1 MNIFLL
7 ILKMK
12 SRPSLDQG
20 LSLRRHWTI
29 RQVIF
34 WHSEF
39 MRRLPKRSPCVLIYP
54 IRYHLSNSSIW
65 QEGGSWEVRVSLAA
79 VGKWLRSLGRVSP
92 AKAFGK
98 ESIPL
103 PSRTDDEVTQLLVT
117 WPTASEQTTVTTLQ
131 HPAILSGTPVREGES
146 GVAPMVLTAHTAR
159 WL

>member
-7 ILKMK
+7 ILKME
-12 SRPSLDQG
+12 SCPSWDQG
-20 LSLRRHWTI
+20 LSRRRHWTT
-29 RQVIF
+29 RQVTF

-39 MRRLPKRSPCVLIYP
+39 MRRLPKRSRYVLIYP
-54 IRYHLSNSSIW
+54 IFYYLANSSM

-98 ESIPL
+98 ESILPL
-103 PSRTDDEVTQLLVT
+103 RTDHEVAQLSVT
-117 WPTASEQTTVTTLQ
+117 WPTASGQTTVTTLR
-131 HPAILSGTPVREGES
+131 HPAILSETPVREGES
-146 GVAPMVLTAHTAR
+146 GVAPMVLTAHEAR